1 MVEYARRRLKCCSTR
16 HCRTE
21 ENREAA
27 KQQSDRLRPRPVEER
42 RTEGV
47 VNHAQDGVRAR
58 VDDRH
63 RVQQR
68 CHGRRGD
75 RSRRQPCVHREN
87 SRFRAETDERQ
98 QKHEFQQ
105 FFHPAD
111 FFRVQHAAEDKVRC
125 RAVVDDEHQRNER
138 QRRAGDGEGEVLAP
152 CADGHG
158 VLLVDDKRQ
167 GNQRQALIKDVERE
181 QVRRERDGQRDGV
194 AHRVVAE
201 ERVRTLLVLHVLKA
215 VQRRQR
221 PEDGYQTCENAAHA
235 VHTERKRQLAVHV
248 AEDVG
253 GIRAGEQQHP
263 RQDARRQHDG
273 FNVDSAGFRAGK
285 AHQSHCRAAKHGQR
299 DGQE

>member
-1 MVEYARRRLKCCSTR
+1 MKLQIKLVL
-16 HCRTE
+16 
-21 ENREAA
+21 
-27 KQQSDRLRPRPVEER
+27 
-42 RTEGV
+42 
-47 VNHAQDGVRAR
+47 
-58 VDDRH
+58 
-63 RVQQR
+63 
-68 CHGRRGD
+68 
-75 RSRRQPCVHREN
+75 HREN
-87 SRFRAETDERQ
+87 SRFRAETDEGQ
-98 QKHEFQQ
+98 QEHEFQQ

-221 PEDGYQTCENAAHA
+221 PEDGYQPSENAAHA
-235 VHTERKRQLAVHV
+235 VHAERQRQLAVHV

-253 GIRAGEQQHP
+253 GIRKEPIDPTPVQTKVKTKRRKNVSISNVAGARTYSIESEQDIDKFLAEMKQKLMNELEE
-263 RQDARRQHDG
+263 DTIITL
-273 FNVDSAGFRAGK
+273 S
-285 AHQSHCRAAKHGQR
+285 
-299 DGQE
+299 

>member
-1 MVEYARRRLKCCSTR
+1 MNAS
-16 HCRTE
+16 
-21 ENREAA
+21 A
-27 KQQSDRLRPRPVEER
+27 
-42 RTEGV
+42 
-47 VNHAQDGVRAR
+47 
-58 VDDRH
+58 
-63 RVQQR
+63 
-68 CHGRRGD
+68 
-75 RSRRQPCVHREN
+75 
-87 SRFRAETDERQ
+87 
-98 QKHEFQQ
+98 
-105 FFHPAD
+105 
-111 FFRVQHAAEDKVRC
+111 
-125 RAVVDDEHQRNER
+125 
-138 QRRAGDGEGEVLAP
+138 AGDGEGEVLAP
-152 CADGHG
+152 CADGHS

-167 GNQRQALIKDVERE
+167 GHQRQALIKDVERE
-181 QVRRERDGQRDGV
+181 QVCRERDGQRDGV

-235 VHTERKRQLAVHV
+235 VHTERQRQLAVHV
-248 AEDVG
+248 AENVG